1 MPPVSIIITAHEQC
15 DVLRRHLPAILEQ
28 DYPSEYEVIVVDMN
42 SSDGTLSM
50 LEAMQMRN
58 PHLHVIKMPD
68 SSRDVSL
75 ERLALTLG
83 IRSASNEWLVLTH
96 ADCIPASA
104 HWLRHMVS
112 TCEAKPGTQIVVGQ
126 SRFVGGHGWH
136 GLRCRFF
143 RARQQWIHLHH
154 ARRYGAYRCDGTNL
168 CYRRSLFFEHRG
180 FAEHANLQA
189 GATDIM
195 VNHHSTAQ
203 NTAVCMHPQA
213 IILQDTPRNP
223 HWWSRERVFF
233 METRHH
239 FRRTLRY
246 RFTYFLCASLVW
258 LCTLLLTAVFVS
270 SLVLHNYLAAGLS
283 LGAWWVYMVYIC
295 FSFNRYLK
303 SIGEPTIILAL
314 PLLLHLVLCWDT
326 AAWLRWLFT
335 DKNVF
340 KKRFI

>member
-15 DVLRRHLPAILEQ
+15 DVLRRHLPAFLEQ
-28 DYPSEYEVIVVDMN
+28 DYPSDYEVIVVDMN
-42 SSDGTLSM
+42 SGDETLSM
-50 LEAMQMRN
+50 LEGLQMRN
-58 PHLHVIKMPD
+58 PNLHVIKMPD

-83 IRSASNEWLVLTH
+83 IRSANNEWLVLTQ

-104 HWLRHMVS
+104 QWLSHMVS
-112 TCEAKPGTQIVVGQ
+112 TCEKRPETQIVLGQ
-126 SRFVGGHGWH
+126 SRFIGGHGWH

-143 RARQQWIHLHH
+143 RARQQWLHLHH
-154 ARRYGAYRCDGTNL
+154 ARRHGAYRCDGTNL

-180 FAEHANLQA
+180 FAEHANLLA

-213 IILQDTPRNP
+213 IILQDTPRHP
-223 HWWSRERVFF
+223 SWWNRERLFF

-239 FRRTLRY
+239 FRHTFRY
-246 RFTYFLCASLVW
+246 RFKYFTIASLLW
-258 LCTLLLTAVFVS
+258 LCTLLIVTTVILGLIHHNYTAVGIAVA
-270 SLVLHNYLAAGLS
+270 LWLMYLG
-283 LGAWWVYMVYIC
+283 YC
-295 FSFNRYLK
+295 TFSFNRYLK
-303 SIGEPTIILAL
+303 SIGEPAIILAL
-314 PLLLHLVLCWDT
+314 PLLLHLIPYWDT
-326 AAWLRWLFT
+326 TAWLRWRFT
-335 DKNVF
+335 DKHIF